1 MDKKYKIIIIIAI
14 ILIVGIVIVAS
25 SMGTGK
31 DENPRHVVVAMHN
44 NIAEPKGGFD
54 PTLGWGCGHQ
64 NFNPL
69 VQSTLFSTDE
79 NGTIVNDLAT
89 GYSISSDGLKWTVNI
104 RDDVKF
110 SDNTTLTASDVAFTF
125 NTAKT
130 SNSEL
135 DMTNL
140 ESANATDNNTIE
152 FNLKE
157 PRSSFIYD
165 LRYVG
170 IVKEDGYDNGTYGGN
185 PIGSGPYVLK
195 EWEVGQQA
203 IFEVNPNYYG
213 EKPYYTQITLL
224 FPDEASWLELAKSD
238 EVDVTPVPINGLN
251 ETIEGYDK
259 ISLSAGRAQGISLPY
274 QPDTG
279 ITTEEGDP
287 VGNNVTA
294 DDSIRKA
301 LNVGIN
307 RSEIV
312 TTTYSGHG
320 APEYT
325 GVDSRDYGNP
335 DAIVA
340 DENIS
345 EAKRILEEGGWKD
358 TDGDGIFEKNGMNA
372 SFKLY
377 YPSEYLDRQSLA
389 VSFSEQAKEIGI
401 DVELVGT
408 DWDTI
413 YANMYNSA
421 ALMQQTSPDPYKSI
435 YQQYHSKEIDNDYM
449 NPNLYNNSNIDS
461 ILEEA
466 MSTTDLNEA
475 NSLWAQSAYTNGE
488 GFGPNGDAPWVWV
501 ATYNY
506 TYFVNEDININIDRP
521 DNLGNDILI
530 NIVKWRPN

>member
-1 MDKKYKIIIIIAI
+1 MDKKYKILIVIAV
-14 ILIVGIVIVAS
+14 ILIIGIVIFS
-25 SMGTGK
+25 LSMGTTK
-31 DENPRHVVVAMHN
+31 DDNPRHIVVAMHN
-44 NIAEPKGGFD
+44 NIAEPDSGFD

-64 NFNPL
+64 NYNPL
-69 VQSTLFSTDE
+69 VQSTLFKTDS

-89 GYSISSDGLKWTVNI
+89 DYEISSDGLKWTVHI

-125 NTAKT
+125 NQAKI
-130 SNSEL
+130 SHSEL

-140 ESANATDNNTIE
+140 ESAKATDNTTIE

-157 PRSSFIYD
+157 PRSTFIYD

-170 IVKEDGYDNGTYGGN
+170 IIKEDGYNNETYGEN
-185 PIGSGPYVLK
+185 PIGSGPYILK
-195 EWEVGQQA
+195 QWDRGQQA

-213 EKPYYTQITLL
+213 DEPYYTQITLL
-224 FPDEASWLELAKSD
+224 FPDEASWLELAKSG
-238 EVDVTPVPINGLN
+238 EADVIPVPINGLN

-274 QPDTG
+274 QEDTG
-279 ITTEEGDP
+279 LTTDAGDP

-307 RSEIV
+307 RTEIV
-312 TTTYSGHG
+312 ETTYSGHG

-335 DAIVA
+335 DAIVE
-340 DENIS
+340 DGDIN
-345 EAKRILEEGGWKD
+345 EAKRILEEGGWSD
-358 TDGDGIFEKNGMNA
+358 TNGDGIVEKDGMNA

-377 YPSEYLDRQSLA
+377 YPSEYLDRQSLSVA
-389 VSFSEQAKEIGI
+389 FSEQAKEIGI
-401 DVELVGT
+401 NVELVGT

-435 YQQYHSKEIDNDYM
+435 YQQYHSKEIDTNYM
-449 NPNLYNNSNIDS
+449 NPNLYNNSKVDDIV
-461 ILEEA
+461 EQA
-466 MSTTDLNEA
+466 MTTTDLDA
-475 NSLWAQSAYTNGE
+475 SNSIWAQAAYTDGE
-488 GFGPNGDAPWVWV
+488 GFGPAGDAPWVWV

-506 TYFVNEDININIDRP
+506 TYFVSDDINISTDRP

-530 NIVKWRPN
+530 NILEWKPN

>member
-110 SDNTTLTASDVAFTF
+110 SDNTTLTARDVAFTF

-135 DMTNL
+135 DMSNL

-279 ITTEEGDP
+279 ITTEEGDS

-294 DDSIRKA
+294 DESIRKA

-312 TTTYSGHG
+312 ATTYSGHG

-325 GVDSRDYGNP
+325 GVDSRDYGN
-335 DAIVA
+335 
-340 DENIS
+340 
-345 EAKRILEEGGWKD
+345 
-358 TDGDGIFEKNGMNA
+358 
-372 SFKLY
+372 
-377 YPSEYLDRQSLA
+377 
-389 VSFSEQAKEIGI
+389 
-401 DVELVGT
+401 
-408 DWDTI
+408 
-413 YANMYNSA
+413 
-421 ALMQQTSPDPYKSI
+421 SI
-435 YQQYHSKEIDNDYM
+435 RV
-449 NPNLYNNSNIDS
+449 
-461 ILEEA
+461 
-466 MSTTDLNEA
+466 
-475 NSLWAQSAYTNGE
+475 
-488 GFGPNGDAPWVWV
+488 F
-501 ATYNY
+501 
-506 TYFVNEDININIDRP
+506 R
-521 DNLGNDILI
+521 
-530 NIVKWRPN
+530 

>member
-1 MDKKYKIIIIIAI
+1 MDVSTPEELNSFNQEYATISKKDVYDLVK
-14 ILIVGIVIVAS
+14 VGYEIPQLSDIHEYLGKCNEDIVILTGMGAYLRLMGKVQLNQIIHSIVA
-25 SMGTGK
+25 
-31 DENPRHVVVAMHN
+31 
-44 NIAEPKGGFD
+44 
-54 PTLGWGCGHQ
+54 
-64 NFNPL
+64 
-69 VQSTLFSTDE
+69 
-79 NGTIVNDLAT
+79 
-89 GYSISSDGLKWTVNI
+89 
-104 RDDVKF
+104 
-110 SDNTTLTASDVAFTF
+110 
-125 NTAKT
+125 
-130 SNSEL
+130 
-135 DMTNL
+135 
-140 ESANATDNNTIE
+140 
-152 FNLKE
+152 
-157 PRSSFIYD
+157 
-165 LRYVG
+165 
-170 IVKEDGYDNGTYGGN
+170 
-185 PIGSGPYVLK
+185 
-195 EWEVGQQA
+195 
-203 IFEVNPNYYG
+203 
-213 EKPYYTQITLL
+213 
-224 FPDEASWLELAKSD
+224 
-238 EVDVTPVPINGLN
+238 
-251 ETIEGYDK
+251 
-259 ISLSAGRAQGISLPY
+259 
-274 QPDTG
+274 
-279 ITTEEGDP
+279 
-287 VGNNVTA
+287 
-294 DDSIRKA
+294 
-301 LNVGIN
+301 
-307 RSEIV
+307 
-312 TTTYSGHG
+312 TTYSGHG

-340 DENIS
+340 DGNIS
-345 EAKRILEEGGWKD
+345 EAKRILTEGGWKD

-461 ILEEA
+461 ILEKA